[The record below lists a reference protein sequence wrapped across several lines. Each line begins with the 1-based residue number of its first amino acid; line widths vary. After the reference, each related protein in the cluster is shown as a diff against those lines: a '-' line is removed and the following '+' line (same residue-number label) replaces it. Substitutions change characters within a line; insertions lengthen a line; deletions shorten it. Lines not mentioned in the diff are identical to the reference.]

1 MNKLVRYLATC
12 ASPAVL
18 AAWLVSCGGN
28 SPVAPSSAAP
38 GVAATTSPSTLRLRV
53 VTWNVQHG
61 YTPDKQHVN
70 QQQIAFLAGLKPDV
84 VALQEM
90 AEWDNDM
97 PTIYRQGLQSMTG
110 KSWSWRYE
118 ADLPHADVSRRDGN
132 VLGTTLPVS
141 AQDVLRLDDPSAPND
156 NNRNRSGIRFALSVN
171 GVRLDVATTHLDYL
185 DGADRRSQLDRL
197 QGWMGGG
204 AASRIVAG
212 DFNAEPD
219 DPVSWSGWRGEYSDA
234 WLSSA
239 NPLRGA
245 PGFTMPLRT
254 TTGRP
259 GRIDYQWFRGAA
271 VTNVE
276 VVETQL
282 SDHYA
287 LVVDFTVPAPQ
298 VAR

>member
-1 MNKLVRYLATC
+1 VQVNKLVRCLVQF
-12 ASPAVL
+12 ASPVVL
-18 AAWLVSCGGN
+18 AVWQLSCGGN
-28 SPVAPSSAAP
+28 APVAPSSAAP
-38 GVAATTSPSTLRLRV
+38 GVPATTSPSALRLRI

-70 QQQIAFLAGLKPDV
+70 QQQISFLAGLKPDV

-97 PTIYRQGLQSMTG
+97 PTIYRQGLQAMTG

-156 NNRNRSGIRFALSVN
+156 NNRNRSVIRFSISQG
-171 GVRLDVATTHLDYL
+171 GVRVDVATTHLDYI
-185 DGADRRSQLDRL
+185 DPANRRSQVDRMQAFLDR
-197 QGWMGGG
+197 GV
-204 AASRIVAG
+204 ASRIVAG
-212 DFNAEPD
+212 DFNAEPAD
-219 DPVSWSGWRGEYSDA
+219 ATTWSGWRSEYADA
-234 WLSSA
+234 WLSPA
-239 NPLRGA
+239 NSQSGA
-245 PGFTMPLRT
+245 SGFTMPLRS

-259 GRIDYQWFRGAA
+259 GRIDYQWFANA
-271 VTNVE
+271 QPTHVE
-276 VVETQL
+276 VVQTQL

-287 LVVDFTVPAPQ
+287 LVVDWTVTAK
-298 VAR
+298 